1 MATPDTDFDAQ
12 DTAEAYDE
20 THNTDEEGAP
30 DETRSF
36 APDLFDDVYDV
47 TKADGDEDEDED
59 EALDAADYDPD
70 DLDDEDIEEV
80 ERDPALY
87 LDDDDDDLDDE
98 DEDAE
103 DGVLHVSPDDAELE
117 YTDALDDAGRT
128 DNRQARRFESSHELS
143 QEQVEQLGYAD
154 PPKDIS

>member
-20 THNTDEEGAP
+20 THSTDEEGAP
-30 DETRSF
+30 GETSSF

-47 TKADGDEDEDED
+47 TKAEGDEDEDED

-70 DLDDEDIEEV
+70 DLEDEEVEEV

-87 LDDDDDDLDDE
+87 LDDDDDLD

-103 DGVLHVSPDDAELE
+103 DGVLHVSPEDAELE

-143 QEQVEQLGYAD
+143 QEQLDLLGYTD
-154 PPKDIS
+154 LPKTIR